1 MPKKGL
7 SSSVDWINPSP
18 LYGLVQTFSEE
29 NIMRPSIPYH
39 DGPEALLL
47 GNVHVVLH
55 VTEDGR
61 LHVQSRPVR
70 SLAAQEESG
79 AFLQSGLTV
88 LHQLV
93 QVSHV
98 VLRAVLD

>member
-1 MPKKGL
+1 MLEDSLIFRPRVGMIL
-7 SSSVDWINPSP
+7 SLFI
-18 LYGLVQTFSEE
+18 
-29 NIMRPSIPYH
+29 YH